1 MSLQVGLIDTDL
13 SKLLIQFKFKLKV
26 RYWNC
31 LKQVTLVDTVSQQ
44 GAFQVQPG
52 THRHSV
58 RDSSISP
65 LRPDG
70 GVVAIA
76 VPAGSLMCYS
86 PNVVHRGGM
95 NF

>member
-1 MSLQVGLIDTDL
+1 MSLQVGLIDTDISNL
-13 SKLLIQFKFKLKV
+13 FMRFKLKLKV

-31 LKQVTLVDTVSQQ
+31 SYQVTLVDTVAEQ

-58 RDSSISP
+58 RDGSLSP

-95 NF
+95 KF